1 MRRAVKSMVEV
12 CFWID
17 LVGSDGA
24 VDRRLRVAR
33 GDGSRCADEAKDGE
47 AATVFFLLFWFR
59 LRFSSAKSLERVVWY
74 VLVCRCPC
82 VVVTSATSGG
92 RLKI

>member
-1 MRRAVKSMVEV
+1 VRRAVKSMVEV

-33 GDGSRCADEAKDGE
+33 GDGSRCAEEAKDGE
-47 AATVFFLLFWFR
+47 AATVFFLLFFR
-59 LRFSSAKSLERVVWY
+59 LRFSSAKSLERVDVQ
-74 VLVCRCPC
+74 
-82 VVVTSATSGG
+82 TET
-92 RLKI
+92 